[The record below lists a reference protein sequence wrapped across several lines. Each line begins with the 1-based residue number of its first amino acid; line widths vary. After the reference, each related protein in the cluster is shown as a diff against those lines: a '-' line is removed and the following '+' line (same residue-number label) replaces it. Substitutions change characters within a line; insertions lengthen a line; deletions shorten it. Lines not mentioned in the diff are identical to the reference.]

1 MNYRHIYHAGNACDV
16 FKHAV
21 VALIVD
27 RLRAKPA
34 AFRVLDAHAGIGRYD
49 LESEEARKTGEAD
62 EGIRPVFNAPAPHPA
77 LAPYLE
83 AVRALNPDGA
93 LRYYPGSPSLVRAL
107 LRPQDRLVLN
117 ELHPD
122 DYVTLKRS
130 FSRDK
135 QVAVHKGDAY
145 DALKAH
151 LPPPER
157 RGMVL
162 VDPPFEEPDEFR
174 RMIDG
179 LSVAYKRWPTGV
191 FVLWYPIKD
200 RNAVWRFH
208 EAVEQAG
215 ITRVLLAELT
225 VHPEDTHLRLNGS
238 GLAIVNPPW
247 QLDETL
253 RDLLPALHALLPGT
267 GGGTRVEWLVPEAPV
282 AQ

>member
-21 VALIVD
+21 VAMIVE

-34 AFRVLDAHAGIGRYD
+34 AFRVLDAHAGLGLYD
-49 LESEEARKTGEAD
+49 LSSEEALKTGEAQD
-62 EGIRPVFNAPAPHPA
+62 GIVPVFDAPAAHPA
-77 LAPYLE
+77 LSPYLE
-83 AVRALNPDGA
+83 AVRALNPGGA
-93 LRYYPGSPSLVRAL
+93 LRLYPGSPRLVRAL

-117 ELHPD
+117 ELHPED
-122 DYVTLKRS
+122 HAALKKS
-130 FSRDK
+130 FAGDA
-135 QVAVHKGDAY
+135 QVAVHKADAY

-162 VDPPFEEPDEFR
+162 IDPPFEEPDEFR
-174 RMIDG
+174 RMMDG
-179 LSVAYKRWPTGV
+179 LATAYKRWPTGV

-200 RNAVWRFH
+200 RAAVWRFH
-208 EAVEQAG
+208 EAIEQAG
-215 ITRVLLAELT
+215 IARVLLAELM

-247 QLDETL
+247 QLDEAL
-253 RDLLPALHALLPGT
+253 RDVLPALHALLPTT
-267 GGGTRVEWLVPEAPV
+267 GGGTRVEWLVPEASA